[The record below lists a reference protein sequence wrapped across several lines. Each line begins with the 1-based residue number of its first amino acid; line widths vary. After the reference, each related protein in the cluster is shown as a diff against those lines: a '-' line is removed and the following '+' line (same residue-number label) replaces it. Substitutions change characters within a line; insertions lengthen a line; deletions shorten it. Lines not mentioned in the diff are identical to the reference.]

1 MNRLTFMS
9 YILCCHTCIS
19 NRIAKA
25 YVSTYE
31 GQLSKGHGYQEIGAK
46 VRTMTM
52 IREKTMTMT
61 MIMTMTMTM
70 TVSQ

>member
-1 MNRLTFMS
+1 MNIHTFMS

-19 NRIAKA
+19 NRIAKT

-52 IREKTMTMT
+52 IRIKT
-61 MIMTMTMTM
+61 MTMTMTM